1 MDVTLGVVLDK
12 AEARIAL
19 LDATAPHAVIDQSAI
34 DLSNQ
39 PVDTVVSALASTDRM
54 LTESGHRL
62 VGTSVCSAD
71 PVTAARV
78 RDALVDAD
86 LTNVTVVSRSD
97 AVTEVTRTLVGGH
110 TTATLTSDADTAAL
124 TIVDAAADTTSL
136 IAVEPVTGGDR
147 GAAYR
152 TLLERFG
159 EEPGGATS
167 VIVLGAPVD
176 DALTADL
183 QAASPVPLQFV
194 DEPEYAI
201 ARGAALAGAR
211 RPMNPVAGQTPIDSM
226 DWDATMLS
234 PEAQQLAYSQVD
246 DAEDYRIAG
255 AAVPMQTPMR
265 PLSAVDPQDY
275 EVEESAEEA
284 AAPADRPRALL
295 LGSTVA
301 AVVVVGFAALAVTVA
316 LNIRPDVREQAI
328 RLTDDAVA
336 GKYFPVAPGQG
347 VAPDGPGWTMIEEVP
362 PPGAEPEAR
371 TFRPQMLN
379 ASRGT
384 GDTGAEVIKLYRD
397 GTVGVVPDA
406 AQFTAAIQPQGIVP
420 QGIVPPGGVPDP
432 SGYVTRLIPDFTR
445 WSPCQV
451 LALVGN
457 MRLLGQTAIDAVAGT
472 TSAGLNAVNSVAGN
486 TGRYPDLSDL
496 GQVAV
501 VPATKGELFAVADTP
516 AGTSTDINA
525 IPPQIFKTG
534 AVDTVVEDVLPVDT
548 KIVDT
553 SALQGLTPAGKAGE
567 GTPMP
572 IFGDILPPEVG
583 ESLPG
588 TKGTRPIIAPGTVSE
603 GLAPG
608 SGVDLP
614 EKGIDVSSVLP
625 GDSPP
630 SGSTPRLDIPG
641 SGRLPDGPVTRLDP
655 GVTAPEAGL
664 PKLDEGFP
672 KPAVELPKP
681 AVELPKPAVELPKPA
696 VELPKP
702 AVQLPKPAVELPK
715 PAVELPKPVVE
726 LPKPVV
732 DVPEPPVVVP
742 QPKFE
747 IPVPDVPEVPAY
759 EPPAPPVQQPSL
771 PSFELPKLDIPT
783 FAPEAP
789 SAPSVPDVPSA
800 PDLPSFE
807 LPELPFGGGLF
818 GSGSN

>member
-39 PVDTVVSALASTDRM
+39 PVDAVVSALASTDRM

-71 PVTAARV
+71 PDTAAGV
-78 RDALVDAD
+78 RDALIDAD

-97 AVTEVTRTLVGGH
+97 AVTEVTRSLVGGD

-183 QAASPVPLQFV
+183 QAVSPVPLQFV
-194 DEPEYAI
+194 DDPESAI
-201 ARGAALAGAR
+201 ARGAALAGTR
-211 RPMNPVAGQTPIDSM
+211 RPGNSVAGQALIDSM
-226 DWDATMLS
+226 NWGDTMLS
-234 PEAQQLAYSQVD
+234 PQAQQLAYSQVD
-246 DAEDYRIAG
+246 DAEDFGIAD

-265 PLSAVDPQDY
+265 PLSAVDSQDY

-316 LNIRPDVREQAI
+316 LNIRPDVREQAV
-328 RLTDDAVA
+328 RLTDDSLA

-347 VAPDGPGWTMIEEVP
+347 VTPDGPGWTMIEEVP
-362 PPGAEPEAR
+362 PPGVEPEAR

-384 GDTGAEVIKLYRD
+384 GDAGAEVIKLYRD

-406 AQFTAAIQPQGIVP
+406 TQFSAAIQPQGIV
-420 QGIVPPGGVPDP
+420 GPGSVPDA

-457 MRLLGQTAIDAVAGT
+457 MRLLSQTAIDAVAGT

-486 TGRYPDLSDL
+486 SGAFPDLSDL
-496 GQVAV
+496 GRVAL
-501 VPATKGELFAVADTP
+501 VPQTKGELFDVADTLE
-516 AGTSTDINA
+516 GTSTDINA

-534 AVDTVVEDVLPVDT
+534 AVDTVAKDVLPVDT

-553 SALQGLTPAGKAGE
+553 TALQGLVPTGGPGE
-567 GTPMP
+567 GTPAP
-572 IFGDILPPEVG
+572 ILGGILSPEVG

-588 TKGTRPIIAPGTVSE
+588 TKGTRPVIDPGTVSE
-603 GLAPG
+603 GLVPG

-625 GDSPP
+625 GDGPP
-630 SGSTPRLDIPG
+630 SGSTPPVNIPG
-641 SGRLPDGPVTRLDP
+641 AGPSPDGPVTRLNP
-655 GVTAPEAGL
+655 GGIAPEVGL
-664 PKLDEGFP
+664 PKPEVG
-672 KPAVELPKP
+672 LPKP
-681 AVELPKPAVELPKPA
+681 AVELPKPAVELPKPPP
-696 VELPKP
+696 VDLPDPVIELPKP
-702 AVQLPKPAVELPK
+702 SPKIPERVLEA
-715 PAVELPKPVVE
+715 
-726 LPKPVV
+726 
-732 DVPEPPVVVP
+732 PEPPVVIP
-742 QPKFE
+742 EPKFE
-747 IPVPDVPEVPAY
+747 IPVPDVPEVPVY
-759 EPPAPPVQQPSL
+759 EPPSPPVQQPSL
-771 PSFELPKLDIPT
+771 PSFELPKLEIPT
-783 FAPEAP
+783 FAPEPEAP
-789 SAPSVPDVPSA
+789 AAPSV

>member
-1 MDVTLGVVLDK
+1 MDVTLGVALDK

-19 LDATAPHAVIDQSAI
+19 LDAAAPYAVVDQSAI
-34 DLSNQ
+34 DLMNQ
-39 PVDTVVSALASTDRM
+39 PVDTVVAALMSTDRM

-71 PVTAARV
+71 PATAAAV
-78 RDALVDAD
+78 RDALIDAD
-86 LTNVTVVSRSD
+86 LINVTVVSRSD
-97 AVTEVTRTLVGGH
+97 AVTEVTRTLVGGE

-124 TIVDAAADTTSL
+124 SIVDAAADTTSL
-136 IAVEPVTGGDR
+136 IAVEPVTAGDR

-167 VIVLGAPVD
+167 VIVLGAPLD

-201 ARGAALAGAR
+201 ARGAALAGSR
-211 RPMNPVAGQTPIDSM
+211 RPANPVAGQRPIESM
-226 DWDATMLS
+226 DWGDTVLS
-234 PEAQQLAYSQVD
+234 PQAQQLAYSQVN
-246 DAEDYRIAG
+246 DAEDYGIAD

-265 PLSAVDPQDY
+265 PLGAVDPQDY
-275 EVEESAEEA
+275 EVEEVAQDA

-328 RLTDDAVA
+328 RLTDDALA

-347 VAPDGPGWTMIEEVP
+347 VTPDGPGWTMIEEVP
-362 PPGAEPEAR
+362 PPGVEPEAR
-371 TFRPQMLN
+371 TFRPQLLN

-384 GDTGAEVIKLYRD
+384 GDASAEVIKFYRD
-397 GTVGVVPDA
+397 GTVGVVPNSTPISA
-406 AQFTAAIQPQGIVP
+406 TIQPP
-420 QGIVPPGGVPDP
+420 GIVPPGGVPEA
-432 SGYVTRLIPDFTR
+432 SGYLTRLIPDFTR

-457 MRLLGQTAIDAVAGT
+457 MRLLSETAIDAVADT
-472 TSAGLNAVNSVAGN
+472 TTAGLGAVSAVAGDN
-486 TGRYPDLSDL
+486 SGLTDLRDI

-501 VPATKGELFAVADTP
+501 VPETKGVLFDVADSPPGTP
-516 AGTSTDINA
+516 TDIGA
-525 IPPQIFKTG
+525 IPQEIFKTG
-534 AVDTVVEDVLPVDT
+534 AVETVAKDVLPADT

-553 SALQGLTPAGKAGE
+553 TALEALAPTGGPGE
-567 GTPMP
+567 GTPAP
-572 IFGDILPPEVG
+572 ILGGVLPPQVG

-588 TKGTRPIIAPGTVSE
+588 TKGTRPVIGSETGSE
-603 GLAPG
+603 GLIPG

-614 EKGIDVSSVLP
+614 ETGIDVSKVLP
-625 GDSPP
+625 GDGAP
-630 SGSTPRLDIPG
+630 SGSTPPLDIPG
-641 SGRLPDGPVTRLDP
+641 AGPLPDGPATRLSP
-655 GVTAPEAGL
+655 GGIPAPEVGL
-664 PKLDEGFP
+664 PKSDAVFP
-672 KPAVELPKP
+672 KPEVDLPEPEVVAPKP
-681 AVELPKPAVELPKPA
+681 DVVIPKPEVLIPKPE
-696 VELPKP
+696 VVIP
-702 AVQLPKPAVELPK
+702 APEVD
-715 PAVELPKPVVE
+715 LPKPVVIPQPE
-726 LPKPVV
+726 VVVPKPEVV
-732 DVPEPPVVVP
+732 IP

-747 IPVPDVPEVPAY
+747 LPVPEAPAY
-759 EPPAPPVQQPSL
+759 EPPSPPVQQRLL
-771 PSFELPKLDIPT
+771 PTFEMPKLQIPT
-783 FAPEAP
+783 FAPKPEAP
-789 SAPSVPDVPSA
+789 SAPSA

-807 LPELPFGGGLF
+807 LPKLPFGGGLF

>member
-1 MDVTLGVVLDK
+1 MDVTLGVVFDK

-19 LDATAPHAVIDQSAI
+19 LDATDPHAVIDQSAI

-71 PVTAARV
+71 PATAAGV

-86 LTNVTVVSRSD
+86 LINVTVVSRSD
-97 AVTEVTRTLVGGH
+97 AVTEVTRSLVGGQ

-136 IAVEPVTGGDR
+136 IAVEPMSGRDR

-152 TLLERFG
+152 TLLERFS

-201 ARGAALAGAR
+201 ARGAALAGVR
-211 RPMNPVAGQTPIDSM
+211 RPTNPVAGQAPIAPM
-226 DWDATMLS
+226 DWDATVLS

-246 DAEDYRIAG
+246 DAEDYRLAG

-275 EVEESAEEA
+275 EVEETADDVA
-284 AAPADRPRALL
+284 VPADRPRALL

-316 LNIRPDVREQAI
+316 LNIRPEVREQAI

-362 PPGAEPEAR
+362 PPGVEPEAR
-371 TFRPQMLN
+371 TFRPQVLN

-397 GTVGVVPDA
+397 GTVGVVPNA
-406 AQFTAAIQPQGIVP
+406 TQLSAAIQPQGIVA
-420 QGIVPPGGVPDP
+420 PGGVPEA

-457 MRLLGQTAIDAVAGT
+457 MRLMTETAIDAVANT
-472 TSAGLNAVNSVAGN
+472 TSAGLNAVNSVAG
-486 TGRYPDLSDL
+486 TASDVPDLSDL
-496 GQVAV
+496 GRVAV
-501 VPATKGELFAVADTP
+501 VPATTDELFAVGDTP
-516 AGTSTDINA
+516 AGTSTDIGA
-525 IPPQIFKTG
+525 IPPGIFKAG
-534 AVDTVVEDVLPVDT
+534 AVDAVAEDALPVNT

-553 SALQGLTPAGKAGE
+553 SALEALAPTGGTGEAPA
-567 GTPMP
+567 P
-572 IFGDILPPEVG
+572 ILGGILSPEVG

-588 TKGTRPIIAPGTVSE
+588 TKGTRPVIDPETVSE
-603 GLAPG
+603 GLIPG
-608 SGVDLP
+608 SGPDLP
-614 EKGIDVSSVLP
+614 ESGIDVSSVLP
-625 GDSPP
+625 GDGP
-630 SGSTPRLDIPG
+630 SGSTPPVDIPG
-641 SGRLPDGPVTRLDP
+641 SGLLPDGPATRLNP
-655 GVTAPEAGL
+655 GGITAPEAGL
-664 PKLDEGFP
+664 PKIDVGLP
-672 KPAVELPKP
+672 KPGLELPKP
-681 AVELPKPAVELPKPA
+681 PVDLPKPAA
-696 VELPKP
+696 D
-702 AVQLPKPAVELPK
+702 
-715 PAVELPKPVVE
+715 

-732 DVPEPPVVVP
+732 DLPKPAMDIPKPVIDLPKPVVDIPEPVVDMPEPPVVIP

-747 IPVPDVPEVPAY
+747 LPVPEVPAY
-759 EPPAPPVQQPSL
+759 EPPSPPVQAPSV
-771 PSFELPKLDIPT
+771 PSFELPKLEIPT
-783 FAPEAP
+783 FAPQPE
-789 SAPSVPDVPSA
+789 APSVPSV

-807 LPELPFGGGLF
+807 MPELPFGGGLF

>member
-1 MDVTLGVVLDK
+1 MDVTLGVALDK

-34 DLSNQ
+34 DLTTE

-54 LTESGHRL
+54 LSESGHRL
-62 VGTSVCSAD
+62 VGTRVCSAD
-71 PVTAARV
+71 PAMAAAV

-86 LTNVTVVSRSD
+86 LINVTVVSRSD
-97 AVTEVTRTLVGGH
+97 AVTEVTRTLVGGQ

-124 TIVDAAADTTSL
+124 SIVDAAADTTSL
-136 IAVEPVTGGDR
+136 IAVEPVTDRGR

-152 TLLERFG
+152 ILLERFG

-176 DALTADL
+176 AALTADL
-183 QAASPVPLQFV
+183 QAVSPVPLQFV

-201 ARGAALAGAR
+201 ARGAALAGSRGPA
-211 RPMNPVAGQTPIDSM
+211 NPVAGQRVTDPM
-226 DWDATMLS
+226 DWNPTMLS
-234 PEAQQLAYSQVD
+234 PGAQQLAYSQVD
-246 DAEDYRIAG
+246 DAEDYDIAH

-275 EVEESAEEA
+275 EVEEPAEGA

-328 RLTDDAVA
+328 RLTEDTVA

-347 VAPDGPGWTMIEEVP
+347 VTPDGPGWTMIEEVP
-362 PPGAEPEAR
+362 PPGVEPDAR
-371 TFRPQMLN
+371 TFRPQALN
-379 ASRGT
+379 ASLGT
-384 GDTGAEVIKLYRD
+384 GDTGAEVIKFFRD
-397 GTVGVVPDA
+397 GTVGVVPNA
-406 AQFTAAIQPQGIVP
+406 APVGVTIPP
-420 QGIVPPGGVPDP
+420 PGIVPPGGVPDV

-457 MRLLGQTAIDAVAGT
+457 MRLLGQTAIDAVADTAG
-472 TSAGLNAVNSVAGN
+472 AGLNAVNSAAGN
-486 TGRYPDLSDL
+486 TGGITDLSDI
-496 GQVAV
+496 GQIAV
-501 VPATKGELFAVADTP
+501 VPENKGELFDVAGSP

-534 AVDTVVEDVLPVDT
+534 AVDTVAEDVLPVDT
-548 KIVDT
+548 KIVDP
-553 SALQGLTPAGKAGE
+553 SALEGLTPTGE
-567 GTPMP
+567 ATPIP

-588 TKGTRPIIAPGTVSE
+588 TKGTRPVVPDNVTE
-603 GLAPG
+603 GLIPG
-608 SGVDLP
+608 SGTKLP
-614 EKGIDVSSVLP
+614 ETGIDVSQVLP
-625 GDSPP
+625 GDGNAP
-630 SGSTPRLDIPG
+630 GSTPSLGIPG
-641 SGRLPDGPVTRLDP
+641 TGLVPDGPATRVGP
-655 GVTAPEAGL
+655 GGITAPEL
-664 PKLDEGFP
+664 PKLDEG
-672 KPAVELPKP
+672 LPKP
-681 AVELPKPAVELPKPA
+681 AVELPKLDEGLPKPPVSLPELPKFKDRLPEPPVDLPDPVIELPKPA
-696 VELPKP
+696 PKIP
-702 AVQLPKPAVELPK
+702 ERVLEA
-715 PAVELPKPVVE
+715 
-726 LPKPVV
+726 
-732 DVPEPPVVVP
+732 PEPPVVIP

-747 IPVPDVPEVPAY
+747 IPVPEVPAY

-771 PSFELPKLDIPT
+771 PSFESPKLEIPT
-783 FAPEAP
+783 FAPQPEAP
-789 SAPSVPDVPSA
+789 SAPSVPDLPSA
-800 PDLPSFE
+800 PVLPSFE

>member
-54 LTESGHRL
+54 LTESEHRL

-71 PVTAARV
+71 PATAAGV

-97 AVTEVTRTLVGGH
+97 AVTEVTRSLVGGQ

-136 IAVEPVTGGDR
+136 IAVEPVSGRDR

-152 TLLERFG
+152 TLLERFS

-183 QAASPVPLQFV
+183 QAVSPVPLQFV

-201 ARGAALAGAR
+201 ARGAALAGVR
-211 RPMNPVAGQTPIDSM
+211 RPANPVAGQAPIAPM
-226 DWDATMLS
+226 DWDATVLS

-246 DAEDYRIAG
+246 DAEDYRLAG

-275 EVEESAEEA
+275 EVEETADDV

-316 LNIRPDVREQAI
+316 LNIRPEVREQAI

-362 PPGAEPEAR
+362 PPGVEPEAR
-371 TFRPQMLN
+371 TFRPQVLN

-397 GTVGVVPDA
+397 GTVGVVPNA
-406 AQFTAAIQPQGIVP
+406 TQLSAAIQPQGIVA
-420 QGIVPPGGVPDP
+420 PGGVPEA

-457 MRLLGQTAIDAVAGT
+457 MRLMTETAIDAVANT
-472 TSAGLNAVNSVAGN
+472 TSAGLNAVNAAARNSG
-486 TGRYPDLSDL
+486 PMDLSDL

-501 VPATKGELFAVADTP
+501 VPVTKRELFNVADTP
-516 AGTSTDINA
+516 AGTSTDIEA
-525 IPPQIFKTG
+525 IPQEIFKAG
-534 AVDTVVEDVLPVDT
+534 AVDTVAEDVLPEDT

-553 SALQGLTPAGKAGE
+553 SALEALAPTGGPGEAPA
-567 GTPMP
+567 P
-572 IFGDILPPEVG
+572 ILGGILSPEVG

-588 TKGTRPIIAPGTVSE
+588 TKGTRPVIDPGTVPE
-603 GLAPG
+603 GLIPG
-608 SGVDLP
+608 SGPDLP
-614 EKGIDVSSVLP
+614 ESGIDVSSVLP
-625 GDSPP
+625 GDGP
-630 SGSTPRLDIPG
+630 SGSTPPVGIPG
-641 SGRLPDGPVTRLDP
+641 SGLLPDGPATRLNP
-655 GVTAPEAGL
+655 GGITAPEAGL
-664 PKLDEGFP
+664 PKPDVVFP
-672 KPAVELPKP
+672 KPEVDLPKP
-681 AVELPKPAVELPKPA
+681 DVTAPKPDVVLPKPEVVLPKPE
-696 VELPKP
+696 VVIPKP
-702 AVQLPKPAVELPK
+702 EVIAPKPEVVIPK
-715 PAVELPKPVVE
+715 PEVVIPKPEVVI
-726 LPKPVV
+726 
-732 DVPEPPVVVP
+732 P

-747 IPVPDVPEVPAY
+747 LPVPEVPAY
-759 EPPAPPVQQPSL
+759 EPPSPPVQAPSV
-771 PSFELPKLDIPT
+771 PSFELPKLEIPT
-783 FAPEAP
+783 FAPQPE
-789 SAPSVPDVPSA
+789 APSVPSV

-807 LPELPFGGGLF
+807 MPELPFGGGLF